1 MHFFAECKEGV
12 DVCVRGDLC
21 DAMIRPRLEEGEV
34 DVEVAAR
41 VRAMQRCTG
50 VQCRRPLLPT
60 SDPSGW
66 DTSALVGPVRVVA
79 RVCRRLNRSTSARGL
94 PQYLSASD
102 VGVGGWIDLI
112 DRACGF
118 CADVAWMCG
127 CVDTH
132 GSQCR
137 R

>member
-66 DTSALVGPVRVVA
+66 DTSALGGARPCSGA
-79 RVCRRLNRSTSARGL
+79 RVPSTQSFDQCQGSPPIPERVRCR
-94 PQYLSASD
+94 
-102 VGVGGWIDLI
+102 GW
-112 DRACGF
+112 
-118 CADVAWMCG
+118 W
-127 CVDTH
+127 VD
-132 GSQCR
+132 
-137 R
+137 